1 MERDEKHSLLNY
13 TELPGERA
21 LKSSSKTDID
31 ESEISA
37 TDLWLS
43 KFGCPRVWARRKWEE
58 YKYGRASVIR
68 RWKGRVEKKEE
79 ESEPAP
85 D

>member
-1 MERDEKHSLLNY
+1 M
-13 TELPGERA
+13 
-21 LKSSSKTDID
+21 KSSSKTDID

-43 KFGCPRVWARRKWEE
+43 KFGCPRVRRKWEE

>member
-37 TDLWLS
+37 TGLWLS
-43 KFGCPRVWARRKWEE
+43 KFGFERAGS
-58 YKYGRASVIR
+58 GRNINTGEQA
-68 RWKGRVEKKEE
+68 W
-79 ESEPAP
+79 
-85 D
+85 